1 MGLFYKM
8 LAILSLMKK
17 MDYTELGGTLFVP
30 FWHKDLRAISEGY
43 KYPKLK
49 SMVIDTEDGVNAEEF
64 LKAGES
70 LQNFLQEL
78 HESKPYLFVR
88 PRNTA
93 FLEELL
99 HFEGIEKIDGFILPK
114 FSLAN
119 AEEYLALLKGQD
131 FVFMPSIEGDE
142 LFEQNKLLE
151 LREMLLPY
159 KEQIPLVRFG
169 LEDMFGQLGMR
180 RTCDESVFDLGA
192 PASVLGNFIAAF
204 KSAGFA
210 VSGGVYPCFS
220 DEEGFSRDVKRDLKE
235 GLFSKTIIH
244 PSQIELTNELYKVNE
259 KSFDEALE
267 ICFASNA
274 VFAQNG
280 KMAEV
285 STMTPHAKEL
295 IKRAQIYGLSF
306 PE

>member
-30 FWHKDLRAISEGY
+30 FGHKDLLKIAHGT
-43 KYPKLK
+43 KYPNLK
-49 SMVIDTEDGVNAEEF
+49 SMLVDTEDGVNAAEF
-64 LKAGES
+64 LEAHLRLES
-70 LQNFLQEL
+70 FLQEL
-78 HESKPYLFVR
+78 HAPKPYLFIR
-88 PRNTA
+88 PRNVA

-99 HFEGIEKIDGFILPK
+99 RLEGIEKIDGFILPK
-114 FSLAN
+114 FSLLN
-119 AEEYLALLKGQD
+119 AEEYLELLRGRD
-131 FVFMPSIEGDE
+131 FVFMPSIEGEE

-151 LREMLLPY
+151 LRTILLSY

-169 LEDMFGQLGMR
+169 LEDMLRQLGMR
-180 RTCDESVFDLGA
+180 RTCDESVFDLSA
-192 PASVLGNFIAAF
+192 PASVAGNFIAAF
-204 KSAGFA
+204 KSAGFT
-210 VSGGVYPCFS
+210 VSGGVYPCFR
-220 DEEGFSRDVKRDLKE
+220 DEEGFAKDVKRDLKE

-267 ICFASNA
+267 LCFATKA
-274 VFAQNG
+274 AFAQNG

-285 STMTPHAKEL
+285 STMSPHAKEL
-295 IKRAQIYGLSF
+295 IKRAQVYGLSF